1 MVNIEYANAYTEIL
15 EILKYIPVEDYNK
28 IPEEKINLFKKNS
41 NKNYTFSYNPRVT
54 LDEQNVSKIT
64 KTIIAILFRDYW
76 ATPEQKEK
84 IIAKE
89 NYDKI
94 KIEKEKAKQYETDYL
109 FKQKVLKT
117 EEIKTNLPVKKQ
129 RLFVKIINFIKN
141 IFKRK
146 K

>member
-117 EEIKTNLPVKKQ
+117 EEIKTNLPVKEQ
-129 RLFVKIINFIKN
+129 RVFVKIINFIKN
-141 IFKRK
+141 IFKH
-146 K
+146 

>member
-15 EILKYIPVEDYNK
+15 EILKCIPVEDYNK

-54 LDEQNVSKIT
+54 LDEQNVLKIT

-117 EEIKTNLPVKKQ
+117 EGIKTNLPVKKQ

-141 IFKRK
+141 IFKR
-146 K
+146 

>member
-28 IPEEKINLFKKNS
+28 IPEEKINLFEKNS

-64 KTIIAILFRDYW
+64 KTIIAILFRDCW

-84 IIAKE
+84 IIEKE

-141 IFKRK
+141 IFKR
-146 K
+146 

>member
-84 IIAKE
+84 IIEKE

-141 IFKRK
+141 IFKH
-146 K
+146 